1 MNINEIKAQE
11 AREVEFKIPIDSKT
25 TKTIKIPI
33 EGENHMTAKERLKH
47 YIEDNT
53 IVGNFNIRQDVEIML
68 RDSDLQ
74 EQYVKHLEQDKDNMR
89 KIINILCDTISQLI

>member
-11 AREVEFKIPIDSKT
+11 AREA
-25 TKTIKIPI
+25 
-33 EGENHMTAKERLKH
+33 EGERHMTSKERLKH
-47 YIEDNT
+47 YLEGNT
-53 IVGNFNIRQDVEIML
+53 IVGNFSIRQDVETML

-74 EQYVKHLEQDKDNMR
+74 EQYVKHLEQDKENMK